1 MENKKAIVKLL
12 EIGCSIEE
20 IKGVT
25 GLSDEGLQKYS
36 EILDKNRLSEE
47 DFIEKRIK
55 RLWRADCF
63 DSKTINKLR
72 SSIKSHIGGMFVRE
86 MGQLNDLI
94 GYPIELLYLDF
105 LGKFKDG
112 MSWDNWGEWQIDH
125 IKPKSLFT
133 TSELKE
139 CFRLENLQ
147 PLWRSENAKKGNKW
161 QPKADQK

>member
-94 GYPIELLYLDF
+94 GYPIE
-105 LGKFKDG
+105 
-112 MSWDNWGEWQIDH
+112 
-125 IKPKSLFT
+125 SLFT